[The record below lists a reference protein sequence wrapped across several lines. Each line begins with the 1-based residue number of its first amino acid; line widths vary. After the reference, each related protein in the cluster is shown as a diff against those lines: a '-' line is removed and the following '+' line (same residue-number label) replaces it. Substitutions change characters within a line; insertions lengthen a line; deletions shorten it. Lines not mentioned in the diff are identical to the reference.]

1 MQTILVVGAG
11 KSSIFLIEYLLENAS
26 RNKWCVIV
34 ADGDAAAIA
43 GKIRNHPSA
52 EAAVIDITKTSER
65 EALVKRA
72 DMVLSLMPP
81 HLHILLAHDCL
92 KYKKHL
98 ITSSYISDEMR
109 ALDEKVKEAGLMFMC
124 EMGLDPGIDHM
135 TASKIINSVY
145 KVAGRISSFKSY
157 CGGLVA
163 PESDNNPWHYKFS
176 WNPRN
181 VVTAGMG
188 GAKFLL
194 NGKVHE
200 VSFEKIFENNKKIKI
215 PGLNALAYYPNRDS
229 LKYPEIYGLDEVK
242 TFLRAT
248 LRYPIF
254 CKGWDAL
261 IKLGFTNQDEP
272 IDTTAVTYATWMK
285 RKTGYT
291 DTSITVPQHVANLLG
306 VPLTDQV
313 MTLIEWLGVYDEV
326 TLPVG
331 KFNSAE
337 ILEELLQRK
346 WNMTPNDKDMV
357 VMHHEIEYEHRGNMI
372 NLVSTM
378 QLTGEIGERTAM
390 AKCVGLP
397 IGLLASL
404 VMTKKIKAPVGVVLP
419 TMQSVYKPVLRELE
433 RFGII
438 FRDDI
443 IQ

>member
-11 KSSIFLIEYLLENAS
+11 KSSIFLIEYLLDNAS

-43 GKIRNHPSA
+43 GKIRNHPNA
-52 EAAVIDITKTSER
+52 EAAVIDITKTSDR

-72 DMVLSLMPP
+72 DIVLSLMPP
-81 HLHILLAHDCL
+81 HLHILLAEDCL

-98 ITSSYISDEMR
+98 ITSSYISEEMQ
-109 ALDEKVKEAGLMFMC
+109 ALNEKAKEAGVMFMC

-135 TASKIINSVY
+135 IASKIINSVF

-181 VVTAGMG
+181 VVTAGKG

-194 NGKVHE
+194 NGKVQE
-200 VSFEKIFENNKKIKI
+200 VPYEKVFESNKKIKI
-215 PGLNALAYYPNRDS
+215 PNLNALAYYPNRDS
-229 LKYPEIYGLDEVK
+229 MKYLDIYGIQEETK
-242 TFLRAT
+242 TFIRAT
-248 LRYPIF
+248 LRYPVF

-261 IKLGFTNQDEP
+261 IKLGFTVQDDP
-272 IDTTAVTYATWMK
+272 IDTTAVTYANWIK
-285 RKTGYT
+285 KKTGYT
-291 DTSITVPQHVANLLG
+291 DTSISVQQHVANILG
-306 VPLTDQV
+306 ISATDQV
-313 MTLIEWLGVYDEV
+313 MTLIEWLGVFDEV

-331 KFNSAE
+331 KYSSAE

-346 WNMTPNDKDMV
+346 WKMTPNDKDMV
-357 VMHHEIEYEHRGNMI
+357 VMHHEIEYEHRGNML

-378 QLTGEIGERTAM
+378 VLTGEIGERTAM
-390 AKCVGLP
+390 ARCVGLP
-397 IGLLASL
+397 IGLLTL
-404 VMTKKIKAPVGVVLP
+404 LILTKKVKPPVGVVLP
-419 TMQSVYKPVLRELE
+419 TMQAVYKPVLRELE
-433 RFGII
+433 RFGIV
-438 FRDDI
+438 FRDEI
-443 IQ
+443 V